1 MESPAN
7 SRVVDLG
14 RLAMRTRPADD
25 HGHME
30 QGLPS
35 PHTQQ
40 PHRSSDLLDVL
51 DLLDLLLTDIQD
63 GDGDVTVDGHDGWL
77 TFER

>member
-1 MESPAN
+1 
-7 SRVVDLG
+7 
-14 RLAMRTRPADD
+14 
-25 HGHME
+25 ME

-35 PHTQQ
+35 PHTQH
-40 PHRSSDLLDVL
+40 PPRSS

-63 GDGDVTVDGHDGWL
+63 GDGEVTVDGDEGWV

>member
-1 MESPAN
+1 
-7 SRVVDLG
+7 
-14 RLAMRTRPADD
+14 
-25 HGHME
+25 ME

-40 PHRSSDLLDVL
+40 PPRSSDLLDVL

-63 GDGDVTVDGHDGWL
+63 GDGDVTVDGDEGWV